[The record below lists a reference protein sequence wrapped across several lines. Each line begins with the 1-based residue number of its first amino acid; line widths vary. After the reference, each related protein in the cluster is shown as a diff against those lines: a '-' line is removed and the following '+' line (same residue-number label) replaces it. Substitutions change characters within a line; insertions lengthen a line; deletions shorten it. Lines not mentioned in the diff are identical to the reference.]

1 MWSKPLLCRFRQP
14 EENPL
19 SPVPQ
24 GFAGFCPSRAW
35 IGSTHSQITCVT
47 NCATPR
53 NIYFYL
59 RCNPL
64 RLALLARLAVPEKI
78 LALFAC
84 SIFSTA
90 ECAAPRF
97 FRHRRRSAMHPKAS
111 ALPTAQPPRN
121 IYFYLRCNPLRLA
134 LLARLA
140 VPEKILA
147 LFACSIFS
155 TAECAV

>member
-1 MWSKPLLCRFRQP
+1 
-14 EENPL
+14 
-19 SPVPQ
+19 
-24 GFAGFCPSRAW
+24 
-35 IGSTHSQITCVT
+35 
-47 NCATPR
+47 
-53 NIYFYL
+53 L

-140 VPEKILA
+140 VPEKNPRAIRL
-147 LFACSIFS
+147 LDFFDR
-155 TAECAV
+155 